1 MENYPIEALIRYIK
15 TEIDTIALDYDG
27 VIVNSVVESKKI
39 VIKTAGQYGQLVKMT
54 DFKDY
59 SGMSWEEMFPKLGEK
74 LNWTPEL
81 ISEISKEST
90 LRALNK
96 KFDVPDFLLVRIQ
109 ELKDVG
115 LKIGVVTNRTMS
127 SLKTSASLAGIN
139 LEEVFDFV
147 ATSDNLAHKKP
158 SPGVWD
164 DLYNSKQINFIGKV
178 LFIGDSRIDF
188 LTTQHKKFPVLFFGV
203 NNQNEF
209 IGCQLSEIKI
219 FKETVAALNFILTC
233 KEKVKS
239 PELSII

>member
-164 DLYNSKQINFIGKV
+164 DLYNSTLCYRCSYHDLKFISYTNWDSWVWDISCRKSISINVHFYCITPKSKV
-178 LFIGDSRIDF
+178 
-188 LTTQHKKFPVLFFGV
+188 
-203 NNQNEF
+203 N
-209 IGCQLSEIKI
+209 GC
-219 FKETVAALNFILTC
+219 FR
-233 KEKVKS
+233 KS
-239 PELSII
+239 